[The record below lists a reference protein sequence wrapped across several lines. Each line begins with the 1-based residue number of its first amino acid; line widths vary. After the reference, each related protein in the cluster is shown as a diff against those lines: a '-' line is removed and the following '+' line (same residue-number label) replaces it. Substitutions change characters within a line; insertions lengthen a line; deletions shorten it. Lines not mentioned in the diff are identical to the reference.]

1 MSDNNSEEVLSCYKG
16 SHADSNLEMVR
27 RTLAEDPDNDLLKDW
42 LALNLYQAERFAEA
56 ATLYAELLEKSPG
69 TADQHYYLGNCH
81 YALGRLEDACR
92 EWQEVISMDPAGK
105 PAQKVIRKLQK
116 LNDKEAA

>member
-1 MSDNNSEEVLSCYKG
+1 MSGNEKEEVLSCYKG

-56 ATLYAELLEKSPG
+56 AILYEELLTKAKG
-69 TADQHYYLGNCH
+69 TPDQHYYLGNCH
-81 YALGRLEDACR
+81 FALGKLEAACR
-92 EWQEVISMDPAGK
+92 QWQEVIEMDPSSK
-105 PAQKVIRKLQK
+105 TAQKVIRKLQT
-116 LNDKEAA
+116 LSDKEAA